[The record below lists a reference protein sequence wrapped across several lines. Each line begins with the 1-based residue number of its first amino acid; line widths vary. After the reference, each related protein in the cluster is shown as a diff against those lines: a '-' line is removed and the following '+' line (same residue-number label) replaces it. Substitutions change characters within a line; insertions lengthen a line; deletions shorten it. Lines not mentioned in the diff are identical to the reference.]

1 MFTTR
6 NLVMLAIIIG
16 ATVGIGIALT
26 QQNESTAATSSSTS
40 TQSTISGIDADHIL
54 AIHGE
59 EALIET
65 ELGGFGS
72 LHNGFSTAPDFLRS
86 QLEERGLT
94 APEGATTEELQDLL
108 AEAGITM
115 DQMHQQ

>member
-1 MFTTR
+1 M
-6 NLVMLAIIIG
+6 AIIIG
-16 ATVGIGIALT
+16 ATVGIGIALA
-26 QQNESTAATSSSTS
+26 QQNESTAATSTSISNQSST
-40 TQSTISGIDADHIL
+40 TINFDAEHIL
-54 AIHGE
+54 EMGGE
-59 EALIET
+59 EALIESG
-65 ELGGFGS
+65 LGGFEG

-86 QLEERGLT
+86 QLADRGLS

>member
-1 MFTTR
+1 MILA
-6 NLVMLAIIIG
+6 LVIG
-16 ATVGIGIALT
+16 TAVGVSLALT
-26 QQNESTAATSSSTS
+26 QNGTTASTFTAPTKSTVS
-40 TQSTISGIDADHIL
+40 DIDANHIL
-54 AIHGE
+54 EMHGE

-72 LHNGFSTAPDFLRS
+72 LHDGFSTAPDFLRS
-86 QLEERGLT
+86 QLEQRGIT

-108 AEAGITM
+108 AEAGVTM

>member
-1 MFTTR
+1 
-6 NLVMLAIIIG
+6 MLALIIG
-16 ATVGIGIALT
+16 ATVGISVALT
-26 QQNESTAATSSSTS
+26 QNETTASTS
-40 TQSTISGIDADHIL
+40 TAPTKSTVSDIDADHIL
-54 AIHGE
+54 EMHGE

-65 ELGGFGS
+65 ELGGFGT

-108 AEAGITM
+108 AEAGVTM